1 MDFPCSFIIVDVP
14 CRPHH
19 VPRLLAA
26 PSSAGRISQGNKSR
40 NKTPRF
46 LIDSS
51 SSGGF
56 GLLFVFALRS
66 LRSFNGHY
74 SQGPR
79 EHIHSFPFR
88 KLRNALPDAN
98 KHFCSKWTESKCD
111 SVCPQPLA
119 KAKEDL
125 LLLLHTLLSVLFPR
139 SLLQY
144 INKYL
149 FKKYISI

>member
-1 MDFPCSFIIVDVP
+1 MSPSSRPSTPCSSLK
-14 CRPHH
+14 CRTDF
-19 VPRLLAA
+19 
-26 PSSAGRISQGNKSR
+26 AGKQITEQNAS
-40 NKTPRF
+40 F

-139 SLLQY
+139 SLSQY

-149 FKKYISI
+149 YKKYISI